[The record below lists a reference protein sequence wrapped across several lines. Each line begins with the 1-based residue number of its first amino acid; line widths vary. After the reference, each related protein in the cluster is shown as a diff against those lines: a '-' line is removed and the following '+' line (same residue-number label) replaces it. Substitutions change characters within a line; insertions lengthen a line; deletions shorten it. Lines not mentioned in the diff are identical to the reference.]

1 MLNRQINVETGTR
14 NQRKKKGTA
23 DSNAISAQRSAFR
36 SKKKKKQK
44 RRRSTNR
51 YNDESTQ
58 HAEKLLGWRVL
69 VETWKEKDGHS
80 CVNSQQNKK

>member
-36 SKKKKKQK
+36 SKKKKKAETKTIDEPLQRRKHTACREATWVESTSRNVERK
-44 RRRSTNR
+44 RR
-51 YNDESTQ
+51 
-58 HAEKLLGWRVL
+58 AFM
-69 VETWKEKDGHS
+69 
-80 CVNSQQNKK
+80 C